1 MNRIESKK
9 VTVMAE
15 VESVVIAYATIASF
29 YESAS
34 ALLSFSATGVLA
46 FSASNAHTS
55 ASCVNRMSAMI
66 DQETKRMIDQSK
78 PSHVRMW
85 DVGSCSGK

>member
-1 MNRIESKK
+1 MNLQ
-9 VTVMAE
+9 
-15 VESVVIAYATIASF
+15 Y
-29 YESAS
+29 AS

-66 DQETKRMIDQSK
+66 DQETKRMRLIK
-78 PSHVRMW
+78 ANRTMFGCGMWVLYRKKKVGLLVRLGPHVGLY
-85 DVGSCSGK
+85 VEEY